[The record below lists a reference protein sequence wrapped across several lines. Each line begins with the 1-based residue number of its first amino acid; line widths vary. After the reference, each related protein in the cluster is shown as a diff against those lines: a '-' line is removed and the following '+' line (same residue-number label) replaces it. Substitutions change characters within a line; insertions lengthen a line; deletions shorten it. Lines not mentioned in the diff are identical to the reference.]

1 MISSDG
7 VGTRI
12 EGKEVLEI
20 RVAPIHPSAKK

>member
-7 VGTRI
+7 VRTRI
-12 EGKEVLEI
+12 RGKEVLEM

>member
-12 EGKEVLEI
+12 GGKEVPDI
-20 RVAPIHPSAKK
+20 RVAPIHPSVKK